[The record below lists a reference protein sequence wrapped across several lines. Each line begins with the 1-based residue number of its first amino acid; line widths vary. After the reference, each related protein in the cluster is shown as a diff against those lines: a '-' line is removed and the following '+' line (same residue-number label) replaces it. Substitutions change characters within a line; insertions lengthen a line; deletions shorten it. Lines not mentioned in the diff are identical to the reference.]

1 MKNIGTIAILGMI
14 ALYFLRS
21 PVFDNI
27 VSMTV
32 RIIHFLLIFYVVWIM
47 LFDFF
52 RSLKKK
58 LGEKFGLQIKR
69 LKRKIFK
76 LKRL

>member
-1 MKNIGTIAILGMI
+1 MKNIGTLAILAVI
-14 ALYFLRS
+14 ALYFLGS
-21 PVFDNI
+21 PIFDNI

-52 RSLKKK
+52 RGLRKK
-58 LGEKFGLQIKR
+58 LGEKFGLQIKI

>member
-1 MKNIGTIAILGMI
+1 MKNLGTIAILGMI
-14 ALYFLRS
+14 ALYFLGS

-27 VSMTV
+27 MGMTV
-32 RIIHFLLIFYVVWIM
+32 RIIHFLLIFYVIWIM

-52 RSLKKK
+52 RSVRKK